1 MNHIHSQKD
10 DNYHAL
16 DILIEMRNAKLPSY
30 FVNSIMEHCQKYEG
44 IRDLME
50 MWFEETNKEER
61 DNIIVDLQ
69 TSLDDIENAPRKIEK
84 ISLDLNNLELIRNDI
99 DDLKKALRLEV
110 DSQGGISE
118 LSRRTGIPQ
127 PSLSRFF
134 SSKSMPRRTTL
145 FKIAKALNISNPTF
159 KWMI

>member
-61 DNIIVDLQ
+61 DNIAYRMLMRQYFDIMFLRECQCLLNTHWLPEINSGDF
-69 TSLDDIENAPRKIEK
+69 LDG
-84 ISLDLNNLELIRNDI
+84 I
-99 DDLKKALRLEV
+99 DHV
-110 DSQGGISE
+110 
-118 LSRRTGIPQ
+118 
-127 PSLSRFF
+127 PSLEWSF
-134 SSKSMPRRTTL
+134 
-145 FKIAKALNISNPTF
+145 
-159 KWMI
+159 